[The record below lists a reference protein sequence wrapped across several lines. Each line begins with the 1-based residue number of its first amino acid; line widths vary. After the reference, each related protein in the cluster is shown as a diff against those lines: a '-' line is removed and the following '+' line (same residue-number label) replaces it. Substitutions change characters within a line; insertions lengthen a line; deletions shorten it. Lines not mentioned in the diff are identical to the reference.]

1 MTLFQSMT
9 QIVGIPPRLTEI
21 TPNTK
26 RSVAPFL
33 VLNTSYLET
42 ATHVPMSLIAHAQST
57 YTFINLFTDSIFG
70 LWIRFLPLCIRTDS
84 SLEKGI
90 AIYSSENRVLD
101 STPLSVEGVCQSRIG
116 LIGNPSDGYF
126 GQTISITLDNFATKV
141 VLLKSDR
148 LTIVPH
154 PVYPAVFRH

>member
-1 MTLFQSMT
+1 MTRFQST
-9 QIVGIPPRLTEI
+9 LGCSKVPCRLTEI

-42 ATHVPMSLIAHAQST
+42 ATHVAMSLHRHHQSP

-70 LWIRFLPLCIRTDS
+70 MWIRFLPLCIRTDS

-90 AIYSSENRVLD
+90 SIYSNESRVLD
-101 STPLSVEGVCQSRIG
+101 STPRSVEGVCQSRIG

-141 VLLKSDR
+141 VLLQSDR

-154 PVYPAVFRH
+154 PVYAAFVRR